1 MAMSSAAS
9 LILKTPQ
16 LRVTVLTLMC
26 YAATMASTM
35 PFQSVIGIKE
45 LGLSDT
51 AFSGFMF
58 AAAVMNVVASVW
70 LGAMSD
76 SISNR
81 KALILGLTLCG
92 ILGYGLIYAYPSKHI
107 FIICMVTLVPLAR
120 AAYSILFGG
129 LRRELHDQD
138 TATIASVNSTARAAF
153 ILAWI
158 IAPGVIGWWLKDSA
172 SLLPAFLIACIASV
186 AILVIYGSFGHPAQT
201 MKQEKTGF
209 LASLALIATPV
220 IMLRVFVIAL
230 GSGAHSLH
238 SMLHP
243 LIMTGPAHGTTADVG
258 IYAGLLAGLEIP
270 FMLLWTRVANKKSIN
285 FALMLALLVY
295 AIYAVLMSVASQP
308 WHLYAIAILN
318 SCGAAAVLS
327 LPVTAFQDMLKDRPG
342 LATSLV
348 PVMTFTGSLMS
359 SAGFALGTWITD
371 YSGTALVI
379 AAMCAYG
386 AAGLFWTERHE
397 RDRTPAP

>member
-1 MAMSSAAS
+1 MPSATS

-45 LGLSDT
+45 LGLTDT
-51 AFSGFMF
+51 AFSLFMF

-76 SISNR
+76 AISNR
-81 KALILGLTLCG
+81 KMLILGLSLCG
-92 ILGYGLIYAYPSKHI
+92 VLGYGLIYSLPSKYT
-107 FIICMVTLVPLAR
+107 FIICMITFVPVAR
-120 AAYSILFGG
+120 VAYTILFGS
-129 LRRELHDQD
+129 LRRELLDAD
-138 TATIASVNSTARAAF
+138 PATIGSVNSTTRAAF
-153 ILAWI
+153 TLAWI

-172 SLLPAFLIACIASV
+172 TLLPAFLIACIASV
-186 AILVIYGSFGHPAQT
+186 AILVIYGSFGHPAQS
-201 MKQEKTGF
+201 MKQDKTSF
-209 LASLALIATPV
+209 LTSLKLIATPA

-238 SMLHP
+238 SILHP

-270 FMLLWTRVANKKSIN
+270 FMLLWARVASQKSIN

-295 AIYAVLMSVASQP
+295 AIYAVLMSFASQP

-348 PVMTFTGSLMS
+348 PVMSFTGSLMS
-359 SAGFALGTWITD
+359 SAGFALGTGITD
-371 YSGTALVI
+371 YAGTALVI
-379 AAMCAYG
+379 AAMCACG
-386 AAGLFWTERHE
+386 AAGLFWTERV
-397 RDRTPAP
+397 DTPAP